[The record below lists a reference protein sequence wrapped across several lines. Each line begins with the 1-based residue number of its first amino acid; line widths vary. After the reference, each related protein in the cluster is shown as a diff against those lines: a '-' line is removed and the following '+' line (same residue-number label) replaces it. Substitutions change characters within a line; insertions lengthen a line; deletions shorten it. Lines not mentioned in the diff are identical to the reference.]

1 MLRLS
6 KILISPKWGVNV
18 IKSKAQLRY
27 NTVIA
32 GTDQSCKDYMES
44 CRINGSSVKSTVFK
58 GTLYEFATKTFLENN
73 LKCFDIIRKGGAFDN
88 GIDLVGKWDLSHFF
102 KKNEKSIKEIENI
115 DGSTIIPIISNS
127 KELQTLLKNDNMKNT
142 ISMKSDINVLVQCK
156 NHKAKIKASV
166 IRELVGIY
174 THHIKTE
181 EQKQST
187 IMMLVS
193 PAPLTKQAQSYVEQT
208 SLPLIHV
215 MMSPLTLRDL
225 TVKGDEIYNLKYW
238 RGGRIDSI
246 YLNSY
251 SKLLLK
257 YLNIELEFQKIK
269 RLILV

>member
-1 MLRLS
+1 MLQLS
-6 KILISPKWGVNV
+6 KILSPPPWGKFLTKP
-18 IKSKAQLRY
+18 ITQLRY

-32 GTDQSCKDYMES
+32 GTDQNCKDYMES
-44 CRINGSSVKSTVFK
+44 CRINGSSVNSTVFK

-88 GIDLVGKWDLSHFF
+88 GVDLVGKWDLSHFF
-102 KKNEKSIKEIENI
+102 KKNEKSIQQIENI
-115 DGSTIIPIISNS
+115 DGSSIIPIISNS
-127 KELQTLLKNDNMKNT
+127 KELQTLLKTDDVKNT

-174 THHIKTE
+174 THHIRTE

-193 PAPLTKQAQSYVEQT
+193 PAPLTKQAQAYVEQT

-215 MMSPLTLRDL
+215 IMSPLTLRNL
-225 TVKGDEIYNLKYW
+225 TLKGDDIYNLKYW
-238 RGGRIDSI
+238 KGGKIDAI

-257 YLNIELEFQKIK
+257 YLNIELEFEKIK